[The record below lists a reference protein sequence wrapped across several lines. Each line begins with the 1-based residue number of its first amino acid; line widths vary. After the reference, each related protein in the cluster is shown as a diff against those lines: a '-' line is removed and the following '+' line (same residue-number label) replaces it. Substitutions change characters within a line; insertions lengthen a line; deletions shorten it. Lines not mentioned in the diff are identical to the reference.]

1 MLGVV
6 ISWREPSG
14 TSGQGS
20 VWRKRRSEVEEQSKP
35 AVGSPEAMLVS
46 FLFISDAKGIPME
59 VLKCGE

>member
-1 MLGVV
+1 M
-6 ISWREPSG
+6 
-14 TSGQGS
+14 
-20 VWRKRRSEVEEQSKP
+20 WRKRRSEVEEQSKP